1 MFHYRRCAAGNTNV
15 KRLEKLVAECPGSYI
30 KAGMVSH
37 GFGVNGEADNY
48 EGKGK
53 VKTPT
58 RKVFSRWAAV
68 LTRSHPMPRC
78 VRARSATRR
87 ATTAAA
93 SRGPSASMATTRRR
107 RCGRPTP
114 TCCGS

>member
-1 MFHYRRCAAGNTNV
+1 M

-93 SRGPSASMATTRRR
+93 SRGPSASAATTSKL
-107 RCGRPTP
+107 RCGPHTRI
-114 TCCGS
+114 CSGSSRSESICLA